1 MPVFLRW
8 FLRLGPTNPIAVRLV
23 QNGSRRTRHL
33 YIRSA
38 YLAVLIIVLLWALL
52 IKASS
57 TSLSYRELAAAG
69 AESFTWIAY
78 LQIGLICILAPVFM
92 GGAIAQEASP
102 RTWEVLLTTPLG
114 AAQIVL
120 GNLLGRLFFVLAL
133 LFASLPLFALTQFFG
148 GVPGPSIFVSSLIA
162 AAAAVLVGAIAIA
175 LSVSRLVGKRAF
187 FAFYV
192 AIVSYL
198 AVTIAAD
205 VYMRSNGMGAP
216 TIGGTNSGVT
226 YMTSLNPFLALHAL
240 LNPTTYARWPEAS
253 FTGIKGWM
261 LETPVGAW
269 CIGATLLSLFFIGAS
284 ILTVRA
290 GGLQSLGEGTSGVP
304 IYRRILGVGGKGGDH
319 RAPRAVWTNPIA
331 WREAAARQATLGK
344 SLAKWAFLAI
354 GCASGLL
361 IVYVYHSGSI
371 SLATFQFILLS
382 AVWGELAVVA
392 LVALNASA
400 TAISREREDGTLDL
414 LLTTPITASAYL
426 IGKLRGVITYLL
438 PMLAVPLGTLAFAGI
453 YALFGQIAG
462 LPQASTSI
470 GSATAPI
477 VAPVVLPEAIVLGPL
492 VVLPFMAF
500 CVMIGLQWSLK
511 SKGTLSSVVAS
522 VAVVGIVAGI
532 IGACAWS
539 ASANIQ
545 VVGPVLA
552 ATSPASLIFAI
563 VEPGVGMAETV
574 AKIDLLAARV
584 SLMIGACISALCY
597 GGVCYAIHANMV
609 RTFDMTVRR
618 LAGNR

>member
-78 LQIGLICILAPVFM
+78 LQIALICILAPVFM

-120 GNLLGRLFFVLAL
+120 GNLFGRLFFVLAL

-148 GVPGPSIFVSSLIA
+148 GVPGPAIFVSSLIA
-162 AAAAVLVGAIAIA
+162 AAAALLVGTIAIA

-198 AVTIAAD
+198 AVTIAVD
-205 VYMRSNGMGAP
+205 VYMRNNGMGAP
-216 TIGGTNSGVT
+216 TPAGNSGVT

-253 FTGIKGWM
+253 FGGVKGWM
-261 LETPVGAW
+261 LETPVAAW
-269 CIGATLLSLFFIGAS
+269 CFGASLLSLLFIGAS

-290 GGLQSLGEGTSGVP
+290 GGLQSFGEGSSGVP
-304 IYRRILGVGGKGGDH
+304 LIRRILGVAGRSGDH
-319 RAPRAVWTNPIA
+319 RAPRQVWTNPIA
-331 WREAAARQATLGK
+331 WREAAARQATMGK
-344 SLAKWAFLAI
+344 SAAKWAFFAVGLAA
-354 GCASGLL
+354 GVM
-361 IVYVYHSGSI
+361 IVYMYHSGSI
-371 SLATFQFILLS
+371 TLNTFRFILLS
-382 AVWGELAVVA
+382 TVWGELAVVA
-392 LVALNASA
+392 LVALNTSA

-438 PMLAVPLGTLAFAGI
+438 PMLAVPLGTLALGGL
-453 YALFGQIAG
+453 YALFAGLAG
-462 LPQASTSI
+462 LPQASTTV
-470 GSATAPI
+470 GGAGVAAAT
-477 VAPVVLPEAIVLGPL
+477 APVVLPEAILLGPL

-522 VAVVGIVAGI
+522 VAVVGIIAGI
-532 IGACAWS
+532 IGVCAWS
-539 ASANIQ
+539 ASSNIQ

-552 ATSPASLIFAI
+552 AASPASLIFAI
-563 VEPGVGMAETV
+563 VEPGAAMAETV
-574 AKIDLLAARV
+574 ARLDLLAARM
-584 SLMIGACISALCY
+584 SLAIGACISAMCY

>member
-33 YIRSA
+33 YIRAA

-120 GNLLGRLFFVLAL
+120 GNLFGRLFFVLAL

-162 AAAAVLVGAIAIA
+162 AAAALLVGAIAIA

-216 TIGGTNSGVT
+216 TLTGDSGVT

-253 FTGIKGWM
+253 FPGIKGWM
-261 LETPVGAW
+261 LESPVTTWCVGAS
-269 CIGATLLSLFFIGAS
+269 LLSLFFIGAS

-290 GGLQSLGEGTSGVP
+290 GGLQSFGEGSSGVP
-304 IYRRILGVGGKGGDH
+304 LVRRILGVGGKGGDH
-319 RAPRAVWTNPIA
+319 RAPRQVWTNPIA
-331 WREAAARQATLGK
+331 WREAAARQATVGK
-344 SLAKWAFLAI
+344 SLAKWSFLAI
-354 GCASGLL
+354 GAAAGLA
-361 IVYVYHSGSI
+361 IIYFYHAGTI
-371 SLATFQFILLS
+371 TLDTFRFILLS
-382 AVWGELAVVA
+382 TVWGELAVVA

-438 PMLAVPLGTLAFAGI
+438 PMLAVPLGTLAFAGL
-453 YALFGQIAG
+453 YALFAGIAG
-462 LPQASTSI
+462 MPQASTSI
-470 GSATAPI
+470 GPAGSATT
-477 VAPVVLPEAIVLGPL
+477 APVVLPEAIVLAPL

-522 VAVVGIVAGI
+522 VAVVGIIAGI
-532 IGACAWS
+532 IGVCAWS

-552 ATSPASLIFAI
+552 ASSPASLIFAI
-563 VEPGVGMAETV
+563 VEPGAGMAETV
-574 AKIDLLAARV
+574 ARIDLLAARV
-584 SLMIGACISALCY
+584 SLAIGACISALCY